1 MYMRLLVLEDDV
13 TLYIVH
19 NSKGDQET
27 KEKKKKKLAS
37 PSSTKRPATIDAM
50 DIVLVL
56 TTCSLSSH

>member
-27 KEKKKKKLAS
+27 KEKKKIKWQV
-37 PSSTKRPATIDAM
+37 R
-50 DIVLVL
+50 LVQ
-56 TTCSLSSH
+56 SVQQP